1 MGIKRNKIYAAMI
14 GLLAAVAPTSA
25 WANKNAEVSRSLEI
39 YSTLLRELDM
49 FYVDSFSVEKTVE
62 TGIDAMLNKIDPYTM
77 YIPEREMEDLK
88 FMTTGVYAGV
98 GSVISQ
104 RDSLVIIQEVYEDSP
119 SHKYGLKA
127 GDILVSVDGEN
138 VVGSTTSDVSKKLR
152 GVAGTPVKVVV
163 KRGEAQREITLNIV
177 RDNITV
183 SSLPIAKNI
192 GNNVGYILL
201 TGFTTGTADLFKT
214 ELKKLKQSGINS
226 LIIDLRSNPGGILSE
241 AVDIVGCFVE
251 KGTKVVYTKSKVKE
265 WDETFSTTKDPVDLD
280 IPIVVMVN
288 SESAS
293 AAEIVSGALQDLDR
307 AVIMGE
313 RTFGKGLV
321 QTSRNL
327 PFGGSLKL
335 TISKYHIP
343 SGRCIQAIDYARTRE
358 NGKKFV
364 IPDSLTHEFTTKNGR
379 IVKDGCGVMPDTV
392 YSGDSVPAPIVYH
405 LYSKNII
412 FDYCTKWADSHPTIP
427 AVADFVF
434 TDWQDF
440 KDFVVKK
447 DFSYKTEK
455 EKLFDALVERAKK
468 DSTYEAA
475 KPQYDALQMAL
486 FRCQDEELDKN
497 KSEIIQLI
505 STDLAQ
511 RYYYQKGAAE
521 ESLKYCK
528 ETKTAVGILR
538 DRKAYNAILTN
549 VKSSKK

>member
-14 GLLAAVAPTSA
+14 GLLAAVAPTSVM
-25 WANKNAEVSRSLEI
+25 ANKNAEVSRNLEI

-49 FYVDSFSVEKTVE
+49 FYVDTFSVEKTVE
-62 TGIDAMLNKIDPYTM
+62 TGINAMLNKIDPYTM
-77 YIPEREMEDLK
+77 YIPEREMDDLK
-88 FMTTGVYAGV
+88 FMTTGTYAGV

-104 RDSLVIIQEVYEDSP
+104 RDSLVMIQEVYENSP

-127 GDILVSVDGEN
+127 GDVLLSVDGEK
-138 VVGSTTSDVSKKLR
+138 VIGSTTSDVSKKLR
-152 GVAGTPVKVVV
+152 GVAGTSVKVVV
-163 KRGEAQREITLNIV
+163 KRGDKEVTLNIV
-177 RDNITV
+177 RDNITI
-183 SSLPIAKNI
+183 SSLNLAKNI
-192 GNNVGYILL
+192 GDNIGYIHL

-214 ELKKLKQSGINS
+214 ELKKLKQSGIQG

-251 KGTKVVYTKSKVKE
+251 KGTKVVYTKSKIKE

-280 IPIVVMVN
+280 MPIVVMVN
-288 SESAS
+288 GESAS

-307 AVIMGE
+307 AVILGE
-313 RTFGKGLV
+313 RTYGKGLV
-321 QTSRNL
+321 QTSRSL

-364 IPDSLTHEFTTKNGR
+364 IPDSLTHEFKTKNGR

-392 YSGDSVPAPIVYH
+392 YTGDSVPAQIVYQ
-405 LYSKNII
+405 LYVKNII
-412 FDYCTKWADSHPTIP
+412 FDYCTKWAAEHPTIP
-427 AVADFVF
+427 SVQDFKF

-440 KDFVVKK
+440 KNFVVSK

-455 EKLFDALVERAKK
+455 EKLFDALVEKAKK

-475 KPQYDALQMAL
+475 KQQYDALQMAL

-497 KSEIIQLI
+497 KDEIIQLI

-511 RYYYQKGAAE
+511 RYYFQKGASE
-521 ESLKYCK
+521 ESLKYDK
-528 ETKTAVGILR
+528 ETRRASDILR
-538 DRKAYNAILTN
+538 NKNVYNAIL
-549 VKSSKK
+549 SISKKSDK

>member
-14 GLLAAVAPTSA
+14 GLLAAVAPTSVM
-25 WANKNAEVSRSLEI
+25 ANKNAEVSRNLEI

-49 FYVDSFSVEKTVE
+49 FYVDTFSVEKTVE
-62 TGIDAMLNKIDPYTM
+62 TGINAMLNKIDPYTM
-77 YIPEREMEDLK
+77 YIPEREMDDLK
-88 FMTTGVYAGV
+88 FMTTGTYAGV

-104 RDSLVIIQEVYEDSP
+104 RDSLVMIQEVYENSP

-127 GDILVSVDGEN
+127 GDVLLSVDGEK
-138 VVGSTTSDVSKKLR
+138 VIGSTTSDVSKKLR
-152 GVAGTPVKVVV
+152 GVAGTSVKVVV
-163 KRGEAQREITLNIV
+163 KRGDKEVTLNIV
-177 RDNITV
+177 RDNITI
-183 SSLPIAKNI
+183 SSLNLAKNI
-192 GNNVGYILL
+192 GDNIGYIHL

-214 ELKKLKQSGINS
+214 ELKKLKQSGIQG

-251 KGTKVVYTKSKVKE
+251 KGTKVVYTKSKIKE

-280 IPIVVMVN
+280 MPIVVMVN
-288 SESAS
+288 GESAS

-307 AVIMGE
+307 AVILGE
-313 RTFGKGLV
+313 RTYGKGLV
-321 QTSRNL
+321 QTSRSL

-364 IPDSLTHEFTTKNGR
+364 IPDSLTHEFKTKNGR

-392 YSGDSVPAPIVYH
+392 YTGDSIPAQIVYQ
-405 LYSKNII
+405 LYAKNII
-412 FDYCTKWADSHPTIP
+412 FDYCTKWAAEHPTIP
-427 AVADFVF
+427 SVSEFKF

-440 KDFVVKK
+440 KNFVVSK
-447 DFSYKTEK
+447 DFSYKTDK
-455 EKLFDALVERAKK
+455 EKLFDALVEKAKK

-475 KPQYDALQMAL
+475 KQQYDALQMAL

-497 KSEIIQLI
+497 KDEIIQLI

-511 RYYYQKGAAE
+511 RYYFQKGASE
-521 ESLKYCK
+521 ESLKYDK
-528 ETKTAVGILR
+528 ETKRASDILR
-538 DRKAYNAILTN
+538 NKNVYNAILST
-549 VKSSKK
+549 SKKSDK

>member
-14 GLLAAVAPTSA
+14 GLLAAVAPTSVM
-25 WANKNAEVSRSLEI
+25 ANKNAEVSRNLEI

-49 FYVDSFSVEKTVE
+49 FYVDTFSVEKTVE
-62 TGIDAMLNKIDPYTM
+62 TGINAMLNKIDPYTM
-77 YIPEREMEDLK
+77 YIPEREMDDLK
-88 FMTTGVYAGV
+88 FMTTGTYAGV

-104 RDSLVIIQEVYEDSP
+104 RDSLVMIQEVYENSP

-127 GDILVSVDGEN
+127 GDVLLRVDGEK
-138 VVGSTTSDVSKKLR
+138 VIGSTTSDVSKKLR
-152 GVAGTPVKVVV
+152 GVAGTSVKVVV
-163 KRGEAQREITLNIV
+163 KRGDKEVTLNIV
-177 RDNITV
+177 RDNITI
-183 SSLPIAKNI
+183 SSLNLAKNI
-192 GNNVGYILL
+192 GDHIGYIHL

-214 ELKKLKQSGINS
+214 ELKKLKQSGIQG

-251 KGTKVVYTKSKVKE
+251 KGTKVVYTKSKIKE

-280 IPIVVMVN
+280 MPIVVMVN
-288 SESAS
+288 GESAS

-307 AVIMGE
+307 AVILGE
-313 RTFGKGLV
+313 RTYGKGLV
-321 QTSRNL
+321 QTSRSL

-364 IPDSLTHEFTTKNGR
+364 IPDSLTHEFKTKNGR

-392 YSGDSVPAPIVYH
+392 YTGDSVPAQIVYQ
-405 LYSKNII
+405 LYVKNII
-412 FDYCTKWADSHPTIP
+412 FDYCTKWAAEHPTIP
-427 AVADFVF
+427 SVQDFKF

-440 KDFVVKK
+440 KNFVVSK

-455 EKLFDALVERAKK
+455 EKLFDALVEKAKK

-475 KPQYDALQMAL
+475 KQQYDALQMAL

-497 KSEIIQLI
+497 KDEIIQLI

-511 RYYYQKGAAE
+511 RYYFQKGASE
-521 ESLKYCK
+521 ENLKYDK
-528 ETKTAVGILR
+528 ETKRASDILR
-538 DRKAYNAILTN
+538 NKNVYNAILST
-549 VKSSKK
+549 SKKSDK

>member
-14 GLLAAVAPTSA
+14 GLLAAVVPTSVM
-25 WANKNAEVSRSLEI
+25 ANKNAEVSRNLEI

-49 FYVDSFSVEKTVE
+49 FYVDTFSVEKTVE
-62 TGIDAMLNKIDPYTM
+62 TGINAMLNKIDPYTM
-77 YIPEREMEDLK
+77 YIPEREMDDLK
-88 FMTTGVYAGV
+88 FMTTGTYAGV

-104 RDSLVIIQEVYEDSP
+104 RDSLVMIQEVYENSP

-127 GDILVSVDGEN
+127 GDVLLSVDGEK
-138 VVGSTTSDVSKKLR
+138 VIGSTTSDVSKKLR
-152 GVAGTPVKVVV
+152 GVAGTSVKVLV
-163 KRGEAQREITLNIV
+163 KRGDKEVTLNIV
-177 RDNITV
+177 RDNITI
-183 SSLPIAKNI
+183 SSLNLAKNI
-192 GNNVGYILL
+192 GDNIGYIHL

-214 ELKKLKQSGINS
+214 ELKKLKQSGIQG

-251 KGTKVVYTKSKVKE
+251 KGTKVVYTKSKIKE

-280 IPIVVMVN
+280 MPIVVMVN
-288 SESAS
+288 GESAS

-307 AVIMGE
+307 AVILGE
-313 RTFGKGLV
+313 RTYGKGLV
-321 QTSRNL
+321 QTSRSL

-364 IPDSLTHEFTTKNGR
+364 IPDSLTHEFKTKNGR

-392 YSGDSVPAPIVYH
+392 YTGDSVPAQIVYQ
-405 LYSKNII
+405 LYAKNII
-412 FDYCTKWADSHPTIP
+412 FDYCTKWAAEHPTMP
-427 AVADFVF
+427 SVSEFKF

-440 KDFVVKK
+440 KNFVVSK
-447 DFSYKTEK
+447 DFSYKTDK
-455 EKLFDALVERAKK
+455 EKLFDALVEKAKK

-475 KPQYDALQMAL
+475 KQQYDALQMAL

-497 KSEIIQLI
+497 KDEIIQLI

-511 RYYYQKGAAE
+511 RYYFQKGASE
-521 ESLKYCK
+521 ESLKYDK
-528 ETKTAVGILR
+528 ETKRASDILHN
-538 DRKAYNAILTN
+538 KNVYNAILST
-549 VKSSKK
+549 SKKSDK

>member
-14 GLLAAVAPTSA
+14 GLLAAVAPTSVM
-25 WANKNAEVSRSLEI
+25 ANKNAEVSRNLEI

-49 FYVDSFSVEKTVE
+49 FYVDTFSVEKTVE
-62 TGIDAMLNKIDPYTM
+62 TGINAMLNKIDPYTM
-77 YIPEREMEDLK
+77 YIPEREMDDLK
-88 FMTTGVYAGV
+88 FMTTGTYAGV

-104 RDSLVIIQEVYEDSP
+104 RDSLVMIQEVYENSP

-127 GDILVSVDGEN
+127 GDVLLSVDGEK
-138 VVGSTTSDVSKKLR
+138 VIGSTTSDVSKKLR
-152 GVAGTPVKVVV
+152 GVAGTSVKVVV
-163 KRGEAQREITLNIV
+163 KRGDKEVTLNIV
-177 RDNITV
+177 RDNITI
-183 SSLPIAKNI
+183 SSLNLAKNI
-192 GNNVGYILL
+192 GDNIGYIHL

-214 ELKKLKQSGINS
+214 ELKKLKQSGIQG

-251 KGTKVVYTKSKVKE
+251 KGTKVVYTKSKIKE

-280 IPIVVMVN
+280 MPIVVMVN
-288 SESAS
+288 GESAS

-307 AVIMGE
+307 AVILGE
-313 RTFGKGLV
+313 RTYGKGLV
-321 QTSRNL
+321 QTSRSL

-364 IPDSLTHEFTTKNGR
+364 IPDSLTHEFKTKNGR

-392 YSGDSVPAPIVYH
+392 YTGDSVPAQIVYQ
-405 LYSKNII
+405 LYAKNII
-412 FDYCTKWADSHPTIP
+412 FDYCTKWAAEHPTIP
-427 AVADFVF
+427 SVSEFKF

-440 KDFVVKK
+440 KNFVVSK
-447 DFSYKTEK
+447 DFSYKTDK
-455 EKLFDALVERAKK
+455 EKLFDALVEKAKK

-475 KPQYDALQMAL
+475 KQQYDALQMAL

-497 KSEIIQLI
+497 KDEIIQLI

-511 RYYYQKGAAE
+511 RYYFQKGASE
-521 ESLKYCK
+521 ESLKYDK
-528 ETKTAVGILR
+528 ETKRASDILR
-538 DRKAYNAILTN
+538 NKNVYNAILST
-549 VKSSKK
+549 SKKSDK

>member
-14 GLLAAVAPTSA
+14 GLLAAVAPTSVL
-25 WANKNAEVSRSLEI
+25 ANKNAEVSRNLEI

-49 FYVDSFSVEKTVE
+49 FYVDTFSVEKTVE
-62 TGIDAMLNKIDPYTM
+62 TGINAMLNKIDPYTM
-77 YIPEREMEDLK
+77 YIPEREMDDLK
-88 FMTTGVYAGV
+88 FMTTGTYAGV

-104 RDSLVIIQEVYEDSP
+104 RDSLVIIQEVYENSP

-127 GDILVSVDGEN
+127 GDVILSVDGEK

-152 GVAGTPVKVVV
+152 GVAGTSVKVVV
-163 KRGEAQREITLNIV
+163 KRADKEVTLNIV
-177 RDNITV
+177 RDNITI
-183 SSLPIAKNI
+183 SSVNLAKKI
-192 GNNVGYILL
+192 GEDIGYIHL
-201 TGFTTGTADLFKT
+201 TGFTTGTADIFKT
-214 ELKKLKQSGINS
+214 ELKRLKQSGIKG

-265 WDETFSTTKDPVDLD
+265 WDETFSTTKDPVDLE

-288 SESAS
+288 GESAS

-307 AVIMGE
+307 AVILGE
-313 RTFGKGLV
+313 RTYGKGLV
-321 QTSRNL
+321 QTSRSL

-358 NGKKFV
+358 QGKKFV
-364 IPDSLTHEFTTKNGR
+364 IPDSLTHEFKTKKGR

-392 YSGDSVPAPIVYH
+392 YTGDSIPAQIVYQ
-405 LYSKNII
+405 LFVKNII
-412 FDYCTKWADSHPTIP
+412 FDYCTKWASEHPTIP
-427 AVADFVF
+427 LVSEFKF

-440 KDFVVKK
+440 KNFVVSK
-447 DFSYKTEK
+447 DFSYKTDK
-455 EKLFDALVERAKK
+455 EKLFDALVEKAKK

-475 KPQYDALQMAL
+475 KQQYDALQMAL
-486 FRCQDEELDKN
+486 FRCQDEELDNN
-497 KSEIIQLI
+497 KEEIIRLI

-511 RYYYQKGAAE
+511 RYYFQKGASE
-521 ESLKYCK
+521 ENLKYDK
-528 ETKTAVGILR
+528 ETKRASDILR
-538 DRKAYNAILTN
+538 DRKAYDSILSTSK
-549 VKSSKK
+549 KSSK

>member
-14 GLLAAVAPTSA
+14 GLLAAVAPTSVM
-25 WANKNAEVSRSLEI
+25 ANKNAEVSRNLEI

-49 FYVDSFSVEKTVE
+49 FYVDTFSVEKTVE
-62 TGIDAMLNKIDPYTM
+62 TGINAMLNKIDPYTM
-77 YIPEREMEDLK
+77 YIPEREMDDLK
-88 FMTTGVYAGV
+88 FMTTGTYAGV

-104 RDSLVIIQEVYEDSP
+104 RDSLVMIQEVYENSP

-127 GDILVSVDGEN
+127 GDVLLSVDGEK
-138 VVGSTTSDVSKKLR
+138 VIGSTTSDVSKKLR
-152 GVAGTPVKVVV
+152 GVAGTSVKVVV
-163 KRGEAQREITLNIV
+163 KRGDKEVTLNIV
-177 RDNITV
+177 RDNITI
-183 SSLPIAKNI
+183 SSLNLAKNI
-192 GNNVGYILL
+192 GDNIGYIHL

-214 ELKKLKQSGINS
+214 ELKKLKQSGIQG

-251 KGTKVVYTKSKVKE
+251 KGTKVVYTKSKIKE

-280 IPIVVMVN
+280 MPIVVMVN
-288 SESAS
+288 GESAS

-307 AVIMGE
+307 AVILGE
-313 RTFGKGLV
+313 RTYGKGLV
-321 QTSRNL
+321 QTSRSL

-364 IPDSLTHEFTTKNGR
+364 IPDSLTHEFKTKNGR

-392 YSGDSVPAPIVYH
+392 YTGDSVPAQIVYQ
-405 LYSKNII
+405 LYVKNII
-412 FDYCTKWADSHPTIP
+412 FDYCTKWAAEHPTIP
-427 AVADFVF
+427 LVQDFKF

-440 KDFVVKK
+440 KNFVVSK

-455 EKLFDALVERAKK
+455 EKLFDALVEKAKK

-475 KPQYDALQMAL
+475 KQQYDALQMAL

-497 KSEIIQLI
+497 KDEIIQLI

-511 RYYYQKGAAE
+511 RYYFQKGASE
-521 ESLKYCK
+521 ESLKYDK
-528 ETKTAVGILR
+528 ETKRASDILR
-538 DRKAYNAILTN
+538 NKNVYKAILST
-549 VKSSKK
+549 SKKSDK

>member
-1 MGIKRNKIYAAMI
+1 MGVKRNKIYAAMI
-14 GLLAAVAPTSA
+14 GLLAAVAPTSVM
-25 WANKNAEVSRSLEI
+25 ANKNAEVSRNLEI

-49 FYVDSFSVEKTVE
+49 FYVDTFSVEKTVE
-62 TGIDAMLNKIDPYTM
+62 TGINAMLNKIDPYTM
-77 YIPEREMEDLK
+77 YIPEREMDDLK
-88 FMTTGVYAGV
+88 FMTTGTYAGV

-104 RDSLVIIQEVYEDSP
+104 RDSLVMIQEVYENSP

-127 GDILVSVDGEN
+127 GDVLLSVDGEK
-138 VVGSTTSDVSKKLR
+138 VIGSTTSDVSKKLR
-152 GVAGTPVKVVV
+152 GVAGTSVKVVV
-163 KRGEAQREITLNIV
+163 KRGDKEVTLNIV
-177 RDNITV
+177 RDNNTI
-183 SSLPIAKNI
+183 SSLNLAKNI
-192 GNNVGYILL
+192 GDNIGYIHL

-214 ELKKLKQSGINS
+214 ELKKLKQSGIQG

-251 KGTKVVYTKSKVKE
+251 KGTKVVYTKSKIKE

-280 IPIVVMVN
+280 MPIVVMVN
-288 SESAS
+288 GESAS

-307 AVIMGE
+307 AVILGE
-313 RTFGKGLV
+313 RTYGKGLV
-321 QTSRNL
+321 QTSRSL

-364 IPDSLTHEFTTKNGR
+364 IPDSLTHEFKTKNGR

-392 YSGDSVPAPIVYH
+392 YTGDSVPAQIVYQ
-405 LYSKNII
+405 LYAKNII
-412 FDYCTKWADSHPTIP
+412 FDYCTKWAAEHLTIP
-427 AVADFVF
+427 SVSEFKF

-440 KDFVVKK
+440 KNFVVSK
-447 DFSYKTEK
+447 DFSYKTDK
-455 EKLFDALVERAKK
+455 EKLFDALVEKAKK

-475 KPQYDALQMAL
+475 KQQYDALQMAL

-497 KSEIIQLI
+497 KDEIIQLI

-511 RYYYQKGAAE
+511 RYYFQKGASE
-521 ESLKYCK
+521 ESLKYDK
-528 ETKTAVGILR
+528 ETKRASDILR
-538 DRKAYNAILTN
+538 NKNVYNAILST
-549 VKSSKK
+549 SKKSDK

>member
-14 GLLAAVAPTSA
+14 GLLAAVAPTSVM
-25 WANKNAEVSRSLEI
+25 ANKNAEVSRNLEI

-49 FYVDSFSVEKTVE
+49 FYVDTFSVEKTVE
-62 TGIDAMLNKIDPYTM
+62 TGINAMLNKIDPYTM
-77 YIPEREMEDLK
+77 YIPEREMDDLK
-88 FMTTGVYAGV
+88 FMTTGTYAGV

-104 RDSLVIIQEVYEDSP
+104 RDSLVMIQEVYENSP

-127 GDILVSVDGEN
+127 GDVLLSVDGEK
-138 VVGSTTSDVSKKLR
+138 VIGSTTSDVSKKLR
-152 GVAGTPVKVVV
+152 GVAGTSVKVVV
-163 KRGEAQREITLNIV
+163 KRGDKEVTLNIV
-177 RDNITV
+177 RDNITI
-183 SSLPIAKNI
+183 SSLNLAKNI
-192 GNNVGYILL
+192 GDNIGYIHL

-214 ELKKLKQSGINS
+214 ELKKLKQSGIQG

-251 KGTKVVYTKSKVKE
+251 KGTKVVYTKSKIKE

-280 IPIVVMVN
+280 MPIVVMVN
-288 SESAS
+288 GESAS

-307 AVIMGE
+307 AVILGE
-313 RTFGKGLV
+313 RTYGKGLV
-321 QTSRNL
+321 QTSRSL

-364 IPDSLTHEFTTKNGR
+364 IPDSLTHEFKTKNGR

-392 YSGDSVPAPIVYH
+392 YTGDSVPAQIVYQ
-405 LYSKNII
+405 LYVKNII
-412 FDYCTKWADSHPTIP
+412 FDYCTKWAAEHPTIP
-427 AVADFVF
+427 SVSEFKF

-440 KDFVVKK
+440 KNFVVSK
-447 DFSYKTEK
+447 DFSYKTDK
-455 EKLFDALVERAKK
+455 EKLFDALVEKAKK

-475 KPQYDALQMAL
+475 KQQYDALQMAL

-497 KSEIIQLI
+497 KDEIIQLI

-511 RYYYQKGAAE
+511 RYYFQKGASE
-521 ESLKYCK
+521 ESLKYDK
-528 ETKTAVGILR
+528 ETKRASDILR
-538 DRKAYNAILTN
+538 NKNVYNAILST
-549 VKSSKK
+549 SKKSDK

>member
-14 GLLAAVAPTSA
+14 GLLAAVAPTSVM
-25 WANKNAEVSRSLEI
+25 ANKNAEVSRNLEI

-49 FYVDSFSVEKTVE
+49 FYVDTFSVEKTVE
-62 TGIDAMLNKIDPYTM
+62 TGINAMLNKIDPYTM
-77 YIPEREMEDLK
+77 YIPEREMDDLK
-88 FMTTGVYAGV
+88 FMTTGTYAGV

-104 RDSLVIIQEVYEDSP
+104 RDSLVMIQEVYENSP

-127 GDILVSVDGEN
+127 GDVLLRVDGEK
-138 VVGSTTSDVSKKLR
+138 VIGSTTSDVSKKLR
-152 GVAGTPVKVVV
+152 GVAGTSVKVVV
-163 KRGEAQREITLNIV
+163 KRGDKEVTLNIV
-177 RDNITV
+177 RDNITI
-183 SSLPIAKNI
+183 SSLNLAKNI
-192 GNNVGYILL
+192 GDNIGYIHL

-214 ELKKLKQSGINS
+214 ELKKLKQSGIQG

-251 KGTKVVYTKSKVKE
+251 KGTKVVYTKSKIKE

-280 IPIVVMVN
+280 MPIVVMVN
-288 SESAS
+288 GESAS

-307 AVIMGE
+307 AVILGE
-313 RTFGKGLV
+313 RTYGKGLV
-321 QTSRNL
+321 QTSRSL

-364 IPDSLTHEFTTKNGR
+364 IPDSLTHEFKTKNGR

-392 YSGDSVPAPIVYH
+392 YTGDSVPAQIVYQ
-405 LYSKNII
+405 LYVKNII
-412 FDYCTKWADSHPTIP
+412 FDYCTKWAAEHPTIP
-427 AVADFVF
+427 SVQDFKF

-440 KDFVVKK
+440 KNFVVSK

-455 EKLFDALVERAKK
+455 EKLFDALVEKAKK

-475 KPQYDALQMAL
+475 KQQYDALQMAL

-497 KSEIIQLI
+497 KDEIIQLI

-511 RYYYQKGAAE
+511 RYYFQKGASE
-521 ESLKYCK
+521 ENLKYDK
-528 ETKTAVGILR
+528 ETKRASDILHN
-538 DRKAYNAILTN
+538 KNVYNAILST
-549 VKSSKK
+549 SKKSDK

>member
-14 GLLAAVAPTSA
+14 GLLAAVAPTSVM
-25 WANKNAEVSRSLEI
+25 ANKNAEVSRNLEI

-49 FYVDSFSVEKTVE
+49 FYVDTFSVEKTVE
-62 TGIDAMLNKIDPYTM
+62 TGINAMLNKIDPYTM
-77 YIPEREMEDLK
+77 YIPEREMDDLK
-88 FMTTGVYAGV
+88 FMTTGTYAGV

-104 RDSLVIIQEVYEDSP
+104 RDSLVMIQEVYENSP

-127 GDILVSVDGEN
+127 GDVLLSVDGEK
-138 VVGSTTSDVSKKLR
+138 VIGSTTSDVSKKLR
-152 GVAGTPVKVVV
+152 GVAGTSVKVVV
-163 KRGEAQREITLNIV
+163 KRGDKEVTLNIV
-177 RDNITV
+177 RDNITI
-183 SSLPIAKNI
+183 SSLNLAKNI
-192 GNNVGYILL
+192 GDNIGYIHL

-214 ELKKLKQSGINS
+214 ELKKLKQSGIQG

-251 KGTKVVYTKSKVKE
+251 KGTKVVYTKSKIKE

-280 IPIVVMVN
+280 MPIVVMVN
-288 SESAS
+288 GESAS

-307 AVIMGE
+307 AVILGE
-313 RTFGKGLV
+313 RTYGKGLV
-321 QTSRNL
+321 QTSRSL

-364 IPDSLTHEFTTKNGR
+364 IPDSLTHEFKTKNGR

-392 YSGDSVPAPIVYH
+392 YTGDSVPAQIVYQ
-405 LYSKNII
+405 LYVKNII
-412 FDYCTKWADSHPTIP
+412 FDYCTKWAAEHPIIP
-427 AVADFVF
+427 SVSEFKF

-440 KDFVVKK
+440 KNFVVSK
-447 DFSYKTEK
+447 DFSYKTDK
-455 EKLFDALVERAKK
+455 EKLFDALVEKAKK

-475 KPQYDALQMAL
+475 KQQYDALQMAL

-497 KSEIIQLI
+497 KDEIIQLI

-511 RYYYQKGAAE
+511 RYYFQKGASE
-521 ESLKYCK
+521 ESLKYDK
-528 ETKTAVGILR
+528 ETKRASDILR
-538 DRKAYNAILTN
+538 NKNVYNAILST
-549 VKSSKK
+549 SKKSDK

>member
-1 MGIKRNKIYAAMI
+1 MGLKRNIYAAMI
-14 GLLAAVAPTSA
+14 GLLAAVAPTSV
-25 WANKNAEVSRSLEI
+25 WANKNAEVSRNLEI

-49 FYVDSFSVEKTVE
+49 FYVDTFSIEKTVE

-77 YIPEREMEDLK
+77 YIPEREMDDLK
-88 FMTTGVYAGV
+88 FMTTGTYAGV

-104 RDSLVIIQEVYEDSP
+104 RDSFVMIQEVYENSP

-127 GDILVSVDGEN
+127 GDVLLSVDGEKA
-138 VVGSTTSDVSKKLR
+138 VGSTTSDVSKKLR

-163 KRGEAQREITLNIV
+163 KRGDKEVTLNIV
-177 RDNITV
+177 RDNITI
-183 SSLPIAKNI
+183 SSVNLAKNI
-192 GNNVGYILL
+192 GDNIGYIHL

-214 ELKKLKQSGINS
+214 ELKRLKQSGIQG

-251 KGTKVVYTKSKVKE
+251 KGTKVVYTKSKIKE
-265 WDETFSTTKDPVDLD
+265 WDETFSTTKDPVDLE

-288 SESAS
+288 GESAS

-307 AVIMGE
+307 AVILGE
-313 RTFGKGLV
+313 RTYGKGLV
-321 QTSRNL
+321 QTSRSL

-358 NGKKFV
+358 QGKKFV
-364 IPDSLTHEFTTKNGR
+364 IPDSLTHEFKTKNGR

-392 YSGDSVPAPIVYH
+392 YTGDSVPAQIVYQ
-405 LYSKNII
+405 LFVKNII
-412 FDYCTKWADSHPTIP
+412 FDYCTKWASEHPTIP
-427 AVADFVF
+427 SVSEFKF

-440 KDFVVKK
+440 KNFVVSK
-447 DFSYKTEK
+447 DFSYKTDK
-455 EKLFDALVERAKK
+455 EKLFDALVEKAKK

-475 KPQYDALQMAL
+475 KQQYDALQMAL
-486 FRCQDEELDKN
+486 FRCQDEELDNN
-497 KSEIIQLI
+497 KDEIVRLI

-511 RYYYQKGAAE
+511 RYYFQKGASE
-521 ESLKYCK
+521 ENLKYDK
-528 ETKTAVGILR
+528 ETKRASDILR
-538 DRKAYNAILTN
+538 DRKAYDSILSTSK
-549 VKSSKK
+549 KSSK